1 MVKRPSRNRGRFD
14 DDEEE
19 PMAGLSNLADV
30 MLVFSCGLMVALA
43 VYWNVSVNST
53 QTEVVEQDQ
62 LSDAVDMDKLLASTE
77 DGKGLYIHRGE
88 AFEDP
93 ATGKMY
99 VLEKADDADSGS

>member
-1 MVKRPSRNRGRFD
+1 MIKRPGHGAGRFD
-14 DDEEE
+14 AGEED

-43 VYWNVSVNST
+43 VYWNVSVNSP

-62 LSDAVDMDKLLASTE
+62 LSDAVDMDKLLSSTE

-99 VLEKADDADSGS
+99 VLETADDGGS

>member
-1 MVKRPSRNRGRFD
+1 MIRRPARRTGRFD
-14 DDEEE
+14 AGDED

-43 VYWNVSVNST
+43 VYWNVSVNSAE
-53 QTEVVEQDQ
+53 TEVVEKDQ
-62 LSDAVDMDKLLASTE
+62 LSDAVDMDKLLVSTE
-77 DGKGLYIHRGE
+77 DGKGLYIRRGE

-99 VLEKADDADSGS
+99 VLETAGDGDGS

>member
-1 MVKRPSRNRGRFD
+1 MVRRPTRGGGRFD
-14 DDEEE
+14 SGEED

-43 VYWNVSVNST
+43 VYWNVSVNSA

-99 VLEKADDADSGS
+99 VLETADEDGS

>member
-1 MVKRPSRNRGRFD
+1 
-14 DDEEE
+14 
-19 PMAGLSNLADV
+19 MAGLSNLADV

-43 VYWNVSVNST
+43 VYWNVSVNSA

-99 VLEKADDADSGS
+99 VLETTDDGSGS